1 MYFTRFRRA
10 SNSSTCLYLIV
21 KMTMQVLECG
31 QTDHQLC
38 NESLKI
44 FVFCELGC
52 LAICPRR
59 HFFLSCQCS
68 KVDAKWMGLLK
79 TQLKS
84 CFDSFSWKAH
94 CHGVSTDFFTN
105 APKSTCNL
113 FKTSRYHHLNSFQ
126 HYILYM

>member
-1 MYFTRFRRA
+1 
-10 SNSSTCLYLIV
+10 
-21 KMTMQVLECG
+21 MTMQVLECG

-68 KVDAKWMGLLK
+68 KVDAKWMGLLR
-79 TQLKS
+79 
-84 CFDSFSWKAH
+84 
-94 CHGVSTDFFTN
+94 N
-105 APKSTCNL
+105 PK
-113 FKTSRYHHLNSFQ
+113 FEPSRNRRRRRLQ
-126 HYILYM
+126 PT